1 MDADRFK
8 EAYQKLQSLDERM
21 TYRVRPR
28 SSGYL
33 GHLTREQLEEL
44 YRDLANYT
52 IVLKEVLATL
62 LQAIAGKPGE
72 DSAGS

>member
-21 TYRVRPR
+21 THRVRPR
-28 SSGYL
+28 STGYL
-33 GHLTREQLEEL
+33 GHLTREQLEER

-52 IVLKEVLATL
+52 IVLKEVLAAL